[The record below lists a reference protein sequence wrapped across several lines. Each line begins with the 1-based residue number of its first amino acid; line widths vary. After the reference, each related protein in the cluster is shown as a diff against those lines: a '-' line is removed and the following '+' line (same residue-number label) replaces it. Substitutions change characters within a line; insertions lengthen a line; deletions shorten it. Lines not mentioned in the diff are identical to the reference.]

1 MDGVGRDTI
10 NTAKELY
17 DKVDALVDGEKI
29 VMQGWVRSVRDSSKL
44 AFMEIS
50 DGSHFKPDRKTHV

>member
-1 MDGVGRDTI
+1 MDGVGRNTI

-44 AFMEIS
+44 AFMEKI
-50 DGSHFKPDRKTHV
+50 GRAHV